1 MSLNEILTAALNPVA
16 PVEADAY
23 EGRRATYLAFNYD
36 TIPANYGDDE
46 PVCELALV
54 QVHLYAPAGKD
65 TRKLRRAVK
74 SALALAGLT
83 WPSCTNAS
91 DKEGQH
97 YVFECEYIAAVGAV
111 EWEN

>member
-1 MSLNEILTAALNPVA
+1 MSLNEILTNTLSQVA

-23 EGRRATYLAFNYD
+23 EGKRAIYITFNYD
-36 TIPANYGDDE
+36 TLPTNYGDDE

-54 QVHLYAPAGKD
+54 QVHLYAPVGKD
-65 TRKLRRAVK
+65 TRQLRRGVK
-74 SALALAGLT
+74 AALALAGLT

-91 DKEGQH
+91 DKQGQH

-111 EWEN
+111 EWES

>member
-1 MSLNEILTAALNPVA
+1 MSLNEILTAALSPVA

-23 EGRRATYLAFNYD
+23 EGKRAVYLTFNYD
-36 TIPANYGDDE
+36 TVPTNFGDDE
-46 PVCELALV
+46 PICELALV

-65 TRKLRRAVK
+65 TRQLRRDIK
-74 SALALAGLT
+74 STLAFAGMT

-91 DKEGQH
+91 DKQGQH